1 MSRINY
7 VFIIGRDD
15 PVVLHPFDSADS
27 FDAAETVAILGRYG
41 SGDSPRDAE
50 SIRTALYAAMEKG
63 TRRFFLA
70 KGYYLRLAVTT
81 VTFIAVYLFLS
92 ILVRDPVPLI
102 DELLLGTLAAAAVFF
117 ASERKALS
125 SPRHIESLLRLR
137 KAIDGAYFTESRV
150 VDLMES
156 WRDQAL
162 ALGPAAFY
170 KIDAERPVLADAE
183 RQEAAALCSMLAGR
197 WKAKP
202 VVAELYDSATR
213 GRVPGALLDK
223 ASRRLGSA
231 ECALALSYIRLIP
244 LVIEEKA

>member
-1 MSRINY
+1 MSRTNY

-15 PVVLHPFDSADS
+15 PVVLHPFDSAEA
-27 FDAAETVAILGRYG
+27 FDASETTAIVGRYG

-70 KGYYLRLAVTT
+70 KGYYLRLAITT
-81 VTFIAVYLFLS
+81 VTFIAVYLLLS
-92 ILVRDPVPLI
+92 IVVRDPVPLI

-125 SPRHIESLLRLR
+125 SPGHIDSLLRLR
-137 KAIDGAYFTESRV
+137 KAIDGAYFSESRV
-150 VDLMES
+150 VDLVES
-156 WRDQAL
+156 WRDQAI

-170 KIDAERPVLADAE
+170 KIDAERPELVETE
-183 RQEAAALCSMLAGR
+183 REEAAALCSMLAGR

-202 VVAELYDSATR
+202 VVAELYDSAAK
-213 GRVPGALLDK
+213 GRVPGGLLDK
-223 ASRRLGSA
+223 ASRRLGA
-231 ECALALSYIRLIP
+231 EECALALSYIRLIP
-244 LVIEEKA
+244 LVIEENA